1 MTSVNHGS
9 FRIQPR
15 ETDMNRSDRNI
26 HWFFIA
32 AGICCFAMAGYLSM
46 ATHIEPAAQGKE
58 PAAKAEPHPA
68 SWGSS
73 EGFAVAGGL
82 CVLAAGLVVRNR
94 EPALPRAEIER
105 DEDRAD
111 TSNRSP
117 LGQPRPL
124 SR

>member
-1 MTSVNHGS
+1 
-9 FRIQPR
+9 
-15 ETDMNRSDRNI
+15 MNRSYKNI
-26 HWFFIA
+26 HWFFLTASI
-32 AGICCFAMAGYLSM
+32 GCFAMAGYLSM
-46 ATHIEPAAQGKE
+46 ATHIEPVTQPKE
-58 PAAKAEPHPA
+58 PAPRVEPHPA

-94 EPALPRAEIER
+94 EPALLRAEIER

-111 TSNRSP
+111 TSNRS
-117 LGQPRPL
+117 LVGQSRPI